1 MCIYMCVSVCV
12 CVCVYVCVCVCVCVW
27 VNVERGNAAEKLSGR
42 NINVS
47 FTNNSYVPI
56 EEMIF
61 VFYSD
66 EISINVER
74 GLLTRHKN

>member
-1 MCIYMCVSVCV
+1 MD
-12 CVCVYVCVCVCVCVW
+12 
-27 VNVERGNAAEKLSGR
+27 G

-47 FTNNSYVPI
+47 FSNNSYVPI

-61 VFYSD
+61 VFYLD
-66 EISINVER
+66 EVSINVER